1 MAEVDDFQSQ
11 SMAGWTGA
19 SIHLDGATTVDN
31 LKTVGHMIILK
42 LITYH
47 LWLVVGLA
55 MSVLVQRIHEHLAK
69 VLAGLQVRAF
79 VLR

>member
-1 MAEVDDFQSQ
+1 MAELDDFQSQ

-31 LKTVGHMIILK
+31 LNTIGHKIIEK
-42 LITYH
+42 IGTYH

-55 MSVLVQRIHEHLAK
+55 MSVLVQQIHEHLAK
-69 VLAGLQVRAF
+69 VLAALQVRAF

>member
-1 MAEVDDFQSQ
+1 MADDFQSQ

-31 LKTVGHMIILK
+31 LNKVGHKIIE
-42 LITYH
+42 IIVTYH

-55 MSVLVQRIHEHLAK
+55 MSV
-69 VLAGLQVRAF
+69 
-79 VLR
+79 